1 MADALWTSLFAV
13 PHLIAD
19 CRLHIADYLR
29 PNLQSGALWA
39 NLQSERERTVS
50 QYTMEQLITRWKQE
64 EMTADQMIGQ
74 VLLVLQAMHQRLREL
89 ERQRPP
95 SVEGA
100 PGIPKRP
107 A

>member
-13 PHLIAD
+13 PHRIAD
-19 CRLHIADYLR
+19 CRLQIADYAE
-29 PNLQSGALWA
+29 PNLKSAIY
-39 NLQSERERTVS
+39 NLQSEGERTMS
-50 QYTMEQLITRWKQE
+50 QYTMEELIVRWKQE

-74 VLLVLQAMHQRLREL
+74 ILLVLQAMLQRQREL

-95 SVEGA
+95 SAEGT
-100 PGIPKRP
+100 PGTPRRP